1 MTLADL
7 HVPAIAGLALLCG
20 VTSGV
25 AFRVFVR
32 AVNASGTLRFTW
44 LLFAGLSLGI
54 GSWASAA
61 VSVFV
66 YSGHPVEGFDLLL
79 TMLSLLVSCIG
90 LTATMGGA
98 IYARELD
105 TRFAA
110 GLATGIVLMGSQALL
125 AAASH
130 TGYSLSWTAPLI
142 GAGLAVGV
150 VGSMLTFI
158 VAGGSTSILRWIGA
172 TAIFTLTLLLLQR
185 FGLAAV
191 DGTPLA
197 GASREALL
205 SPQALQVMLGTLI
218 VFTLLAGV
226 GVSVVYG
233 RSKLAAHE
241 RLRAAVEALPAGLG
255 IYDHEDRLDLWNEG
269 YAAASSAC
277 RVEVR
282 RGQSFVELLKQ
293 DLKANSYP
301 EAVGREA
308 EWMEERL
315 AIRRAAMGAHE
326 QQLADGR
333 WLRFE
338 DRRTSDGTIISVCI
352 DITDLKRRE
361 ASFKLLF
368 EENPIPMW
376 LVDVKSLRFLDVNDA
391 AVEEYG
397 YSREE
402 FRSKRLLELI
412 APEDRKEFLRL
423 RNVSA
428 PADYEGDRAWTH
440 IRRDGSRLMVVPYVR
455 PMNHDGRAALLG
467 ALFDV
472 TDRMKAEQGLRA
484 ATAEAESAR
493 AAAEAA
499 NYAKSEFLAN
509 MSHEIRTPLNGVVG
523 MADLLSRKDL
533 GPEEKEIVE
542 IIRASGQ
549 TLERLLSDILDLARV
564 ESGLIQLESEPFH
577 LGDTIRSVAGLSRLK
592 ADEKGI
598 DLRVEVDPAVDHAF
612 VGDVV
617 RVRQILTNLVS
628 NAVKFTDAGHVS
640 IEARQAGEAIRF
652 EVADTG
658 VGFDADAKE
667 KVFGRFQQADGSITR
682 RFGGTGLGLAISREL
697 AGLMGGELDCDS
709 TPGEGSRFWF
719 ELQLASADAAAD
731 NDGADEALHE
741 PVGEEGRSLRI
752 LVADDHPTNR
762 KVVELI
768 LRDAGV
774 DLVSVTNGAEAVAA
788 YETGAF
794 DLVLMDMQMP
804 VMDGLS
810 AVRAI
815 RSCETER
822 ETPRTP
828 ILMLTANAL
837 PEHVEQGRK
846 AGADGHVAKPITA
859 PGLIGAISAA
869 LDASEEARAA
879 KAA

>member
-1 MTLADL
+1 
-7 HVPAIAGLALLCG
+7 
-20 VTSGV
+20 
-25 AFRVFVR
+25 
-32 AVNASGTLRFTW
+32 
-44 LLFAGLSLGI
+44 
-54 GSWASAA
+54 
-61 VSVFV
+61 
-66 YSGHPVEGFDLLL
+66 
-79 TMLSLLVSCIG
+79 
-90 LTATMGGA
+90 
-98 IYARELD
+98 
-105 TRFAA
+105 
-110 GLATGIVLMGSQALL
+110 
-125 AAASH
+125 
-130 TGYSLSWTAPLI
+130 
-142 GAGLAVGV
+142 
-150 VGSMLTFI
+150 
-158 VAGGSTSILRWIGA
+158 
-172 TAIFTLTLLLLQR
+172 
-185 FGLAAV
+185 
-191 DGTPLA
+191 
-197 GASREALL
+197 
-205 SPQALQVMLGTLI
+205 
-218 VFTLLAGV
+218 
-226 GVSVVYG
+226 
-233 RSKLAAHE
+233 
-241 RLRAAVEALPAGLG
+241 
-255 IYDHEDRLDLWNEG
+255 
-269 YAAASSAC
+269 
-277 RVEVR
+277 
-282 RGQSFVELLKQ
+282 
-293 DLKANSYP
+293 
-301 EAVGREA
+301 
-308 EWMEERL
+308 
-315 AIRRAAMGAHE
+315 
-326 QQLADGR
+326 
-333 WLRFE
+333 
-338 DRRTSDGTIISVCI
+338 
-352 DITDLKRRE
+352 
-361 ASFKLLF
+361 
-368 EENPIPMW
+368 
-376 LVDVKSLRFLDVNDA
+376 
-391 AVEEYG
+391 
-397 YSREE
+397 
-402 FRSKRLLELI
+402 
-412 APEDRKEFLRL
+412 
-423 RNVSA
+423 
-428 PADYEGDRAWTH
+428 
-440 IRRDGSRLMVVPYVR
+440 LMVVPYVR